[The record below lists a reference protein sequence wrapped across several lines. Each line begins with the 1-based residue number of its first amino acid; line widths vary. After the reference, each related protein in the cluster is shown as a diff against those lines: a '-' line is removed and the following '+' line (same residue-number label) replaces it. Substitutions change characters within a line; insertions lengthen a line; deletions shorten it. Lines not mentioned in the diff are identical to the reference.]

1 MAVISSPVTP
11 SGTVH
16 VYVPGH
22 PADLP
27 GSTVRRTSCKY
38 PLLLKSNAS
47 VGRGTVELSGY
58 SHSPIHPPN
67 RTGLVILSFPLQQ
80 PMLTFVVIHLNVD
93 PAPRPSDS
101 LPMSLRRTDA
111 PGK

>member
-16 VYVPGH
+16 VYVPTR

-27 GSTVRRTSCKY
+27 DSTVRRTSCKY

-47 VGRGTVELSGY
+47 VGRGTIELSGY
-58 SHSPIHPPN
+58 SHSPTRPPCG
-67 RTGLVILSFPLQQ
+67 TGLVSLSGPLQQ
-80 PMLTFVVIHLNVD
+80 PMLTLVVIHLNVD
-93 PAPRPSDS
+93 PGPRPSDS

-111 PGK
+111 PGR